1 MRKLVAIEKAEA
13 VKMRHTFI
21 YPLHVTLPVCASV
34 LFLLYYYSSVWSGLS
49 QISGFME
56 VVGISLPLVISL
68 ICAGNIGLEEGN
80 HFQIF
85 LGGTVRKWDALLA
98 KWIVLS
104 GGGFLAVSAS
114 VILFAAGEWWILG
127 NKNFPAAFYG
137 ILAVSLWAGSVLLY
151 MEHLFLN
158 LLFVKQ
164 VSLCVGVAQSLLSA
178 LFLTGLGEGRWQF
191 FPCTWSARG
200 TALILAYISR
210 GSGINIFLAEMK
222 NLLVVCA
229 LIAVSFYAIIR
240 IWFQFYEG
248 RQCNE

>member
-1 MRKLVAIEKAEA
+1 MRKLAAVGRAEA

-21 YPLHVTLPVCASV
+21 YPLHVALPVCASA
-34 LFLLYYYSSVWSGLS
+34 LFLLYYYSSAWNELS
-49 QISGFME
+49 QISGFTE
-56 VVGISLPLVISL
+56 IIGSALPLVVSL

-85 LGGTVRKWDALLA
+85 LGGTVRKWSALLA
-98 KWIVLS
+98 KWLLLL

-114 VILFAAGEWWILG
+114 VILFAAGEWRILE

-151 MEHLFLN
+151 LEHLFLN

-200 TALILAYISR
+200 TALVLSYISR
-210 GSGINIFLAEMK
+210 GNGINIFWAEVK